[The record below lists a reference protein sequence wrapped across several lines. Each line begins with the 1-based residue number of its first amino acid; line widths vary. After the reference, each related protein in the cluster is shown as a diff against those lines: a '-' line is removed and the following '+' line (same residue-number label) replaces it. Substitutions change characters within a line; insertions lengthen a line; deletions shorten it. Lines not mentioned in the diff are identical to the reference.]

1 MMGARLVKR
10 LVIVTY
16 LLVTVCIMIVGDSE
30 EMKAVWF
37 TVERKEAMAWKQHE
51 ARTCHVKHEVCRL
64 YTAIRCE
71 TQIHSNFNV
80 TESPSTFRG
89 CQ

>member
-1 MMGARLVKR
+1 
-10 LVIVTY
+10 
-16 LLVTVCIMIVGDSE
+16 MIVGDSE

-64 YTAIRCE
+64 YTRRSAVRLRSTAIS
-71 TQIHSNFNV
+71 I
-80 TESPSTFRG
+80 SPKVHRLFVVVSEM
-89 CQ
+89 